1 MKEKKKKN
9 TFAKNVL
16 MLMFSQVLIKLL
28 GLIYRLAITNVK
40 GFGDVGNGYYSA
52 GYQVYAV
59 LLIIS
64 SQGIPGAVSKLVSNK
79 VAKGKYNEAHR
90 VFKVSMVVFGIIGFI
105 ASLLLLLSA
114 NFVSSKILNVPDVS
128 YVLKV
133 LSPAIFFVCVSAVIR
148 GYFAGL
154 GTMKAS
160 SISQALE
167 QFFNCVLTIAFVYAL
182 VGKEPYIM
190 AAGGNL
196 STTLAILISFSYLI
210 VFYKKNIKEW
220 REESDDV
227 VITTKEENKKM
238 VKMIIATAIPLTV
251 GSVISVVTSFIDTV
265 TVSNCIQIAYS
276 GILKSKILLE
286 KEAMRLTG
294 ILSKVDTLVNLPLAV
309 NLSFYS
315 ALIPEI
321 TAAISKKDF
330 KSASKKIS
338 FSISSSLLILIPC
351 AIGFIVLADP
361 ILKMLYPNASDGA
374 HILQIAAVTMVFVG
388 INHTIQG
395 SLFGLGKMYTPA
407 LALLIG
413 CVIKIG
419 LNLVLITNPNINI
432 YGAVISSFICQFVVF
447 MIVYITMKRNIKVK
461 FEPMKHIIKPLLAG
475 LIMGAV
481 IFFINYLFNGVI
493 RNSILT
499 IINIMIGA
507 VVYLISV
514 FALKIL
520 SKDEILMLP
529 KGEKIYNLLVKLKF
543 YK

>member
-167 QFFNCVLTIAFVYAL
+167 QFFNCVLTITFVYAL
-182 VGKEPYIM
+182 IGKEPYIM

-220 REESDDV
+220 REETDDV

-407 LALLIG
+407 FALLIG

-461 FEPMKHIIKPLLAG
+461 FEPVKHIVKPLLAG

>member
-1 MKEKKKKN
+1 
-9 TFAKNVL
+9 
-16 MLMFSQVLIKLL
+16 
-28 GLIYRLAITNVK
+28 
-40 GFGDVGNGYYSA
+40 
-52 GYQVYAV
+52 
-59 LLIIS
+59 
-64 SQGIPGAVSKLVSNK
+64 
-79 VAKGKYNEAHR
+79 
-90 VFKVSMVVFGIIGFI
+90 
-105 ASLLLLLSA
+105 
-114 NFVSSKILNVPDVS
+114 
-128 YVLKV
+128 
-133 LSPAIFFVCVSAVIR
+133 
-148 GYFAGL
+148 
-154 GTMKAS
+154 MKAS
-160 SISQALE
+160 SVSQALE
-167 QFFNCVLTIAFVYAL
+167 QFFNCVLTITFVYAL
-182 VGKEPYIM
+182 IGKEPYIM

-461 FEPMKHIIKPLLAG
+461 FEPVKHIIKPLLAG

-481 IFFINYLFNGVI
+481 IFFINYLFSGVI

-514 FALKIL
+514 FALKIM
-520 SKDEILMLP
+520 SKDEILRLP
-529 KGEKIYNLLVKLKF
+529 KREEIDNLLIK
-543 YK
+543 

>member
-1 MKEKKKKN
+1 MKENKKKN

-167 QFFNCVLTIAFVYAL
+167 QFFNCVLTITFVYAL
-182 VGKEPYIM
+182 IGKEPYIM

-220 REESDDV
+220 REESDDI

-461 FEPMKHIIKPLLAG
+461 FEPVKHIVKPLLAG

>member
-1 MKEKKKKN
+1 MKEKKKKT

-167 QFFNCVLTIAFVYAL
+167 QFFNCVLTITFVYAL

-461 FEPMKHIIKPLLAG
+461 FEPVKHIVKPLLAG

>member
-167 QFFNCVLTIAFVYAL
+167 QFFNCVLTITFVYAL

-238 VKMIIATAIPLTV
+238 AKMIIATAIPLTV

>member
-160 SISQALE
+160 SVSQALE
-167 QFFNCVLTIAFVYAL
+167 QLFNCVLTITFVYAL

-461 FEPMKHIIKPLLAG
+461 FEPVKHIVKPLLAG

>member
-167 QFFNCVLTIAFVYAL
+167 QFFNCVLTIIFVYAL

-461 FEPMKHIIKPLLAG
+461 FEPVKHIVKPLLAG

>member
-1 MKEKKKKN
+1 
-9 TFAKNVL
+9 
-16 MLMFSQVLIKLL
+16 
-28 GLIYRLAITNVK
+28 
-40 GFGDVGNGYYSA
+40 
-52 GYQVYAV
+52 
-59 LLIIS
+59 
-64 SQGIPGAVSKLVSNK
+64 
-79 VAKGKYNEAHR
+79 
-90 VFKVSMVVFGIIGFI
+90 
-105 ASLLLLLSA
+105 
-114 NFVSSKILNVPDVS
+114 
-128 YVLKV
+128 
-133 LSPAIFFVCVSAVIR
+133 
-148 GYFAGL
+148 
-154 GTMKAS
+154 
-160 SISQALE
+160 
-167 QFFNCVLTIAFVYAL
+167 
-182 VGKEPYIM
+182 M

-461 FEPMKHIIKPLLAG
+461 FEPVKHIIKPLLAG

-481 IFFINYLFNGVI
+481 IFLINHLFNGVI

-499 IINIMIGA
+499 IVNIMIGA

>member
-1 MKEKKKKN
+1 MKEKKKKT

-160 SISQALE
+160 SVSQALE
-167 QFFNCVLTIAFVYAL
+167 QFFNCVLTITFVYAL
-182 VGKEPYIM
+182 IGKEPYIM

-461 FEPMKHIIKPLLAG
+461 FEPVKHIVKPLLAG

-543 YK
+543 